1 MTLSKSK
8 DPPHGED
15 LDLQEKNA
23 SESDPEDEILS
34 LSQTE
39 TLHKHVDEID
49 DLDIIEEL
57 QCKLKND
64 YKEISGALA
73 GNYLERIDEMV
84 DQIDS
89 TMNRLNK
96 DLSTFEKKQKQAK
109 RNNELAAANPI
120 DIPIFKHAFQQAL
133 EPYVTEMKILE
144 NQTRYDFELYDQE
157 LHRDRDIIWKQYLAD
172 VSKAR
177 EEIRERLSKELEEE
191 IKPMPTPSLLNKEDT
206 VWDPSRMFPAQQ
218 RSSQGPENSIEDDDE
233 LDRDILLLRTLINR
247 KANK

>member
-1 MTLSKSK
+1 MTPSTSK
-8 DPPHGED
+8 DFPRGED
-15 LDLQEKNA
+15 LDLQEKNE
-23 SESDPEDEILS
+23 SESEPEDEILS
-34 LSQTE
+34 VAQTD
-39 TLHKHVDEID
+39 TLQRHINEID
-49 DLDIIEEL
+49 DPDIIEEL

-96 DLSTFEKKQKQAK
+96 DLTTFEKKQKQAK
-109 RNNELAAANPI
+109 RNNELAAVDPI

-144 NQTRYDFELYDQE
+144 NQTRFDFELYDQE
-157 LHRDRDIIWKQYLAD
+157 LHRDRDIIWRQYLAD

-177 EEIRERLSKELEEE
+177 DEIRERLSRELEEE
-191 IKPMPTPSLLNKEDT
+191 MKPMPTPSLLNEEDT
-206 VWDPSRMFPAQQ
+206 LWDPSRMFPAQY
-218 RSSQGPENSIEDDDE
+218 RSSQGRKNSIENDDE